1 MGYGMAT
8 DLSGS
13 GGGGPGRALISWE
26 NKRKRMTVIR
36 EFQAQRTLK
45 NTLSENLLK

>member
-1 MGYGMAT
+1 MAT

-13 GGGGPGRALISWE
+13 GGGGPGHALISWE
-26 NKRKRMTVIR
+26 NKRKRMAVIR